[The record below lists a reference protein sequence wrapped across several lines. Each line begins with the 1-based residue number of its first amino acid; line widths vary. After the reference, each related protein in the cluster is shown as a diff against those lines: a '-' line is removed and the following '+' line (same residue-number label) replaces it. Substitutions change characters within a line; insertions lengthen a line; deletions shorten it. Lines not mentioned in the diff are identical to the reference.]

1 MMTIDTMIYIIL
13 AISGIATV
21 SLYLNIYCAIRLRN
35 TLDQSDKLD
44 KANDDI
50 EGLHLENMKL
60 LALIESNIEQKK
72 ELQSQLK
79 RQIKY
84 GNRFS
89 IQQYMPSLDQSKIEK
104 LLEIQKDTESRS
116 KDDFKQGVYTK
127 NIKTNKEKGN
137 F

>member
-44 KANDDI
+44 KANDAV

-60 LALIESNIEQKK
+60 IEQKK

-116 KDDFKQGVYTK
+116 RDDFKQGIYTK
-127 NIKTNKEKGN
+127 NIKTEKRDKA
-137 F
+137 

>member
-116 KDDFKQGVYTK
+116 RDDFKQGIYTK
-127 NIKTNKEKGN
+127 NIKTEKRDKA
-137 F
+137 

>member
-44 KANDDI
+44 KANDAV

-60 LALIESNIEQKK
+60 IEQKK

-116 KDDFKQGVYTK
+116 RDDFKQGLYTK
-127 NIKTNKEKGN
+127 NIKTTTSDE
-137 F
+137 

>member
-60 LALIESNIEQKK
+60 LALVESNIEQKK

-116 KDDFKQGVYTK
+116 RDDFKQGVYTK
-127 NIKTNKEKGN
+127 NIKTTTSHE
-137 F
+137 

>member
-44 KANDDI
+44 KANDAV

-60 LALIESNIEQKK
+60 IEQKK
-72 ELQSQLK
+72 ELKQKLK
-79 RQIKY
+79 QEIQFGINSY
-84 GNRFS
+84 GKRS
-89 IQQYMPSLDQSKIEK
+89 IQQYVPRLDQSAIEK
-104 LLEIQKDTESRS
+104 LIEIQSDMNKIDKDN
-116 KDDFKQGVYTK
+116 FKEVAYTK
-127 NIKTNKEKGN
+127 NVKATTSDE
-137 F
+137 

>member
-44 KANDDI
+44 KANDAV

-60 LALIESNIEQKK
+60 IEQKK

>member
-44 KANDDI
+44 KANDAV

-60 LALIESNIEQKK
+60 IEQKK

-116 KDDFKQGVYTK
+116 RDDFKQGVYTK

>member
-1 MMTIDTMIYIIL
+1 MMTINTMIYIIL

-60 LALIESNIEQKK
+60 IEQKK
-72 ELQSQLK
+72 ELQQKLK
-79 RQIKY
+79 QEIQFGINSY
-84 GNRFS
+84 GKRS
-89 IQQYMPSLDQSKIEK
+89 IQQYVPRLDQSAIEK
-104 LLEIQKDTESRS
+104 LIEIQSDIESRS
-116 KDDFKQGVYTK
+116 RDDFKEGVYTK
-127 NIKTNKEKGN
+127 NIKATTSDE
-137 F
+137 

>member
-35 TLDQSDKLD
+35 TLDQSDQIE
-44 KANDDI
+44 KATEVID
-50 EGLHLENMKL
+50 GLHLDNMKL
-60 LALIESNIEQKK
+60 IEQKK
-72 ELQSQLK
+72 ELQQKLK
-79 RQIKY
+79 QEIQFGINSY
-84 GNRFS
+84 GKRS

-116 KDDFKQGVYTK
+116 RDDFKQGLYTK
-127 NIKTNKEKGN
+127 NIKTTTSDE
-137 F
+137 